1 MTEAQIPDTPAEASN
16 TLSEEEVDKDVIV
29 MTSGPDVDSVFW
41 SSETIAAPPTNSVA
55 DILSQLSSGQL
66 NFASLLGGAGGSG
79 VNGVGGGPM
88 LPISGGAGPGHDVM
102 MELNNVDPM
111 SVQSLPP
118 EQLQMLLQQLNP
130 TGTSSTNNN
139 SYGGSDQP
147 WPNPTPANHFSQ
159 FGYSAEDTAEL
170 PRWSEGQ
177 GGRGRGRGRGKGRG
191 GRGDDGYRHS
201 KRKPCS
207 FFQSGRRA
215 NLKLS

>member
-1 MTEAQIPDTPAEASN
+1 MTDAQIPDTPAEASN
-16 TLSEEEVDKDVIV
+16 TIPEEDVDKDVIV

-41 SSETIAAPPTNSVA
+41 SSETIAAPPTNLT
-55 DILSQLSSGQL
+55 DILSQLSSGQ
-66 NFASLLGGAGGSG
+66 FASLLGGGGSG
-79 VNGVGGGPM
+79 VNGGVM
-88 LPISGGAGPGHDVM
+88 PIAGPGHDVM
-102 MELNNVDPM
+102 ALNNVDPM

-130 TGTSSTNNN
+130 GTNN
-139 SYGGSDQP
+139 SYSNGSGSSDQP
-147 WPNPTPANHFSQ
+147 WPNPANHYSQ
-159 FGYSAEDTAEL
+159 FGYEDTEQ

-177 GGRGRGRGRGKGRG
+177 ARGRGRGRGKGRG
-191 GRGDDGYRHS
+191 GGRGEDGYRHS